1 MWYGLSVSVSTFFHA
16 IFRPQYMKYLLP
28 TLCLAALL
36 QACALPPT
44 SSSTPAAE
52 APVSRA
58 EQVLR
63 SAIPVGSK
71 VIPAQ
76 SLIIG
81 SGDNWVGRAVL
92 EVPKDIDR
100 ETSPAYSFFVEQY
113 PQQGWTL
120 LSATRGKTS
129 MLVFTKKDRSA
140 TVEISDINM
149 MTGSVTVVLTV
160 TPVEASLQP
169 PKQP

>member
-1 MWYGLSVSVSTFFHA
+1 
-16 IFRPQYMKYLLP
+16 MKYLLP

-36 QACALPPT
+36 QACALPTT
-44 SSSTPAAE
+44 SPSTPAAE

-63 SAIPVGSK
+63 SAIPAGSK
-71 VIPAQ
+71 IVPAQ

-140 TVEISDINM
+140 TVEISDVNLM
-149 MTGSVTVVLTV
+149 NGSVTVVLTV
-160 TPVEASLQP
+160 TPTEASLQP
-169 PKQP
+169 AKQP

>member
-1 MWYGLSVSVSTFFHA
+1 
-16 IFRPQYMKYLLP
+16 MKYLLP
-28 TLCLAALL
+28 TICLAGLL
-36 QACALPPT
+36 QACALPNG
-44 SSSTPAAE
+44 SSTTPVAE

-63 SAIPVGSK
+63 SAIPPGSK
-71 VIPAQ
+71 VVPAQ

-92 EVPKDIDR
+92 EVPKEPDR
-100 ETSPAYSFFVEQY
+100 ETSPAFGYFVDQY

-140 TVEISDINM
+140 TVEISDLNMIN
-149 MTGSVTVVLTV
+149 GSVTVVLTV
-160 TPVEASLQP
+160 TPTESSLQP
-169 PKQP
+169 SKQP

>member
-1 MWYGLSVSVSTFFHA
+1 
-16 IFRPQYMKYLLP
+16 MKYLLH
-28 TLCLAALL
+28 TICLAGLL
-36 QACALPPT
+36 QACALPNG
-44 SSSTPAAE
+44 SSTTPVAE

-63 SAIPVGSK
+63 SSIPAGSK
-71 VIPAQ
+71 IIPAQ

-81 SGDNWVGRAVL
+81 SGENWVGRAVL

-100 ETSPAYSFFVEQY
+100 ETSPAYGYFVEQY

-140 TVEISDINM
+140 TVEISDVNM
-149 MTGSVTVVLTV
+149 MNGSVTVVLTV
-160 TPVEASLQP
+160 TPIEASLQP

>member
-1 MWYGLSVSVSTFFHA
+1 
-16 IFRPQYMKYLLP
+16 MKYLLP

-63 SAIPVGSK
+63 SSIPAGSK
-71 VIPAQ
+71 IIPAQ

-81 SGDNWVGRAVL
+81 SGENWVGRAVL

-100 ETSPAYSFFVEQY
+100 ETSPAYGYFVEQY

-140 TVEISDINM
+140 TVEISDVNM
-149 MTGSVTVVLTV
+149 MNGSVTVVLTV
-160 TPVEASLQP
+160 TPIEASLQP

>member
-1 MWYGLSVSVSTFFHA
+1 
-16 IFRPQYMKYLLP
+16 MKYLLP
-28 TLCLAALL
+28 TVCLAGLL
-36 QACALPPT
+36 QACALPNSSPT
-44 SSSTPAAE
+44 TPVAE
-52 APVSRA
+52 APVSRT

-63 SAIPVGSK
+63 SAIPPGSK

-81 SGDNWVGRAVL
+81 SGENWVGRAVL
-92 EVPKDIDR
+92 EVPKEPDR
-100 ETSPAYSFFVEQY
+100 DTSPAYGYFVEQY

-140 TVEISDINM
+140 TVEISDLNM
-149 MTGSVTVVLTV
+149 MNGSVTVVLTV
-160 TPVEASLQP
+160 APIEASLQP

>member
-1 MWYGLSVSVSTFFHA
+1 VWYGFNVSVRIFIHA
-16 IFRPQYMKYLLP
+16 IFRSQPMKYLLP

-36 QACALPPT
+36 QACALPTT

-58 EQVLR
+58 EQALR
-63 SAIPVGSK
+63 SVVPAGSK
-71 VIPAQ
+71 VIAAQ

-81 SGDNWVGRAVL
+81 SGENWVGRAVL

-140 TVEISDINM
+140 TVEISDVNM
-149 MTGSVTVVLTV
+149 MNGSVTVVLTV
-160 TPVEASLQP
+160 TPVESSLQP

>member
-1 MWYGLSVSVSTFFHA
+1 
-16 IFRPQYMKYLLP
+16 MKYLLP
-28 TLCLAALL
+28 TICLASLL
-36 QACALPPT
+36 QACALPNG
-44 SSSTPAAE
+44 SSTTPVAE

-63 SAIPVGSK
+63 SAIPPGSK
-71 VIPAQ
+71 VVPAQ

-81 SGDNWVGRAVL
+81 SGENWVGRAVL
-92 EVPKDIDR
+92 EVPKEPDR
-100 ETSPAYSFFVEQY
+100 ETSPAYGYFVDQY

-140 TVEISDINM
+140 TVEISDLNMIN
-149 MTGSVTVVLTV
+149 GSVTVVLTV
-160 TPVEASLQP
+160 TPTESSLQP
-169 PKQP
+169 SKQP